1 MELGRG
7 MGIRQVRVPQSVLF
21 LQIQP
26 FFPFEKCSSDV
37 ARRWSSESV
46 DFDFFFFFLLT
57 VLVAFIEERILGGPY
72 STILDDVTL
81 IVF

>member
-1 MELGRG
+1 
-7 MGIRQVRVPQSVLF
+7 MGIGQVRVPQSLLF
-21 LQIQP
+21 LQRFSL

-37 ARRWSSESV
+37 ASLWSSESV

>member
-26 FFPFEKCSSDV
+26 FFSFEKCSSDV
-37 ARRWSSESV
+37 ASLWSSESV
-46 DFDFFFFFLLT
+46 DFDFFFFFLLS

>member
-37 ARRWSSESV
+37 ASLWSSESV

-57 VLVAFIEERILGGPY
+57 VRVAFIEERILGGPY

>member
-1 MELGRG
+1 MELGRE
-7 MGIRQVRVPQSVLF
+7 MGIRQVRVPQSLLF
-21 LQIQP
+21 LQRFSL
-26 FFPFEKCSSDV
+26 FFPFEECSSDV
-37 ARRWSSESV
+37 ASLWSSESV
-46 DFDFFFFFLLT
+46 DFDFFFFLLT

>member
-1 MELGRG
+1 ML
-7 MGIRQVRVPQSVLF
+7 ILT
-21 LQIQP
+21 
-26 FFPFEKCSSDV
+26 
-37 ARRWSSESV
+37 
-46 DFDFFFFFLLT
+46 FFFFFLLT